1 MASLTGVLTRNW
13 SLKLSAFAVALL
25 LWFAVR
31 AEAPSRQ
38 ELIGIPVEVELADPG
53 WVVVDG
59 PSPATVSLRMAGPS
73 RELLGVTAD
82 RPALVIPIDEVTAA
96 DTTVPLRSAW
106 VRFGDRPGVVVEGI
120 EPQAVTV
127 ALQPLEGRILPAAA
141 RVHGELPAGWALA
154 ASPQA
159 FPEGVR
165 VSGPAGRLAGLDS
178 VHLLPVDL
186 AGVTGPGR
194 IRVAVDTAGL
204 GGLVIRPAAVQ
215 LEMLVEERVERVVS
229 GIPVVLPPGGWDE
242 GEGFPSRVEIRPES
256 ASAIVRGA
264 RSVVDRT
271 DPTLFSL
278 VVRITPGELPP
289 PGAEAEFPI
298 ALAGLPPLLGGEP
311 DRPVITLRNL
321 GAGSG
326 P

>member
-13 SLKLSAFAVALL
+13 SLKLSAFGVALL

-31 AEAPSRQ
+31 AEAPSRE

-59 PSPATVSLRMAGPS
+59 PNPATVSLRMAGPS

-96 DTTVPLRSAW
+96 DTTVPLRSSW

-120 EPQAVTV
+120 EPPAVTV
-127 ALQPLEGRILPAAA
+127 ALEPLEGRVLPAAV
-141 RVHGELPAGWALA
+141 RVRGELPPAWALSA
-154 ASPQA
+154 LPQA

-178 VHLLPVDL
+178 ARLLPVDL
-186 AGVTGPGR
+186 AGITGPGR
-194 IRVAVDTAGL
+194 IPVAVDTAGL
-204 GGLVIRPAAVQ
+204 GGLVVRPAAVE
-215 LEMLVEERVERVVS
+215 LELPVEERVERVVS
-229 GIPVVLPPGGWDE
+229 GIPVVLPPAGWDE
-242 GEGFPSRVEIRPES
+242 GEALPPRVELRPAS

-264 RSVVDRT
+264 RSLVDRT

-298 ALAGLPPLLGGEP
+298 ALAGLPPLLGGEA
-311 DRPVITLRNL
+311 DRPVVTLRNL

>member
-13 SLKLSAFAVALL
+13 SLKLSAFVVAVL

-96 DTTVPLRSAW
+96 DTTVPLRSSW

-120 EPQAVTV
+120 EPQAVAV
-127 ALQPLEGRILPAAA
+127 VPRAARGKDPSGGRPGARRAPPAVGARRLPAAVS
-141 RVHGELPAGWALA
+141 RGC
-154 ASPQA
+154 
-159 FPEGVR
+159 VR

-178 VHLLPVDL
+178 VRLLPVDL

-204 GGLVIRPAAVQ
+204 GGLVIRPARRRAPRSPSRE
-215 LEMLVEERVERVVS
+215 LVERVVS
-229 GIPVVLPPGGWDE
+229 GIPVVVAPGGW
-242 GEGFPSRVEIRPES
+242 G
-256 ASAIVRGA
+256 
-264 RSVVDRT
+264 
-271 DPTLFSL
+271 
-278 VVRITPGELPP
+278 
-289 PGAEAEFPI
+289 
-298 ALAGLPPLLGGEP
+298 
-311 DRPVITLRNL
+311 
-321 GAGSG
+321 
-326 P
+326 